1 MTSPDGITWTARS
14 AAESNTWESVTYGSG
29 SFVAVASSG
38 TNRVMT
44 SLDGTTWTA
53 RSAAEA
59 NSWKSVTYANGLF
72 VAVALNGTNRVMT
85 SPDGITWT
93 ARSAAVVSTWY
104 SVRYGN
110 GLFVAVGASAMY
122 SSDGITWSTGGNVGD
137 FGVTSTQ
144 MTYGNGLFVV
154 TGYSGGYKFY
164 TSPNGS
170 SWTARNA
177 PENVNYSCISYG
189 NGLFMA
195 VAQNGTN
202 RVATSSDGI
211 NWTARSASE
220 QNAWYSVEYGN
231 GIFVAVSIDGTNKVM
246 NAALTNTVTT
256 PSGVRFLNRSNTPL
270 TGTQKAIF
278 GYGYPGNVTNLVS
291 NTGVVANDTVGV
303 GTWRAELAAASY
315 GTDKAI
321 FGYGAG
327 VNYYSLTNLVSNTG
341 VVAND
346 TAGVGTARQSLAAA
360 AYGNDKA
367 IFGYGHDGAYYSITN
382 KVSNTGVV
390 STNTTGIGTTRRYI
404 AAAGY
409 GSDKAIFGYGYNG
422 TVDVSMTNLVSNTG
436 VVATDTAGVG
446 TARGALGAACYG
458 VDKAIF
464 GYGSGTIINLV
475 SNTGVVATDTAG
487 AGTGRGGVAAASYN
501 IDKAIFGY
509 GYTTTYVSMTNL
521 VSNTGVVATDT
532 TGVGTARYLLAAAGY
547 STSAPVIIS
556 TMRVSKIYA
565 DPALITTGLVL
576 YLDASN
582 ASSYPGSGTTWFDLS
597 GNGNNGTLVNG
608 PTYTGSFG
616 GGIVFDGTNDYVEN
630 SNFSSIVSSSFT
642 ISAWVKWTSISG
654 TTSKILHA
662 QNGTAEVNIDNYNG
676 GSGNPKI
683 HFYTAAASST
693 NNILT
698 SGEDVQSGT
707 WYYINAVFNN
717 TTKYK
722 YLYVNS
728 VLKNS
733 ASTGVQISWPN
744 SLTRIGN
751 RLDFPEPFNGVM
763 SQFGIYNRALSA
775 SEVLQ
780 NYNVTK
786 TRFGL

>member
-1 MTSPDGITWTARS
+1 MPLKYLNRNNNSSVISAGNSVLFNGSNYLSVPTSSVFTLGTNNHTIEFWIYQTSRGTYDVSWDYGSSTLFA
-14 AAESNTWESVTYGSG
+14 SNTYYMNIGSAGCNLLLGNGSG
-29 SFVAVASSG
+29 GWGVNISKSLPTLNAWHHVAIVRNSNIFTLYIDGVGTSATYAANISAQALTMKIGSDYG
-38 TNRVMT
+38 TNRITGYISNFRFINGTAVYTGDFIPQTSPLTAIVNT
-44 SLDGTTWTA
+44 SLLTCN
-53 RSAAEA
+53 AATIVD
-59 NSWKSVTYANGLF
+59 SS
-72 VAVALNGTNRVMT
+72 TNNFT
-85 SPDGITWT
+85 IT
-93 ARSAAVVSTWY
+93 
-104 SVRYGN
+104 N
-110 GLFVAVGASAMY
+110 
-122 SSDGITWSTGGNVGD
+122 
-137 FGVTSTQ
+137 
-144 MTYGNGLFVV
+144 
-154 TGYSGGYKFY
+154 
-164 TSPNGS
+164 NGS
-170 SWTARNA
+170 ATVSATVPFTA
-177 PENVNYSCISYG
+177 SISP
-189 NGLFMA
+189 A
-195 VAQNGTN
+195 
-202 RVATSSDGI
+202 
-211 NWTARSASE
+211 
-220 QNAWYSVEYGN
+220 
-231 GIFVAVSIDGTNKVM
+231 
-246 NAALTNTVTT
+246 

-303 GTWRAELAAASY
+303 GAWRAELAAASY

-327 VNYYSLTNLVSNTG
+327 ANYYSLTNLVSNTG

-409 GSDKAIFGYGYNG
+409 GIDKAIFGYGYNG

-509 GYTTTYVSMTNL
+509 GYTTTFASMTNL

-565 DPALITTGLVL
+565 DPAALITNGLVL
-576 YLDASN
+576 NLDAGN
-582 ASSYPGSGTTWFDLS
+582 TNSYPGSGTSWYNL
-597 GNGNNGTLVNG
+597 NGNNTGSLING
-608 PTYTGSFG
+608 PTYNNANGGS
-616 GGIVFDGTNDYVEN
+616 IVFDGSNDYV
-630 SNFSSIVSSSFT
+630 SIPNSSSLNPANIT
-642 ISAWVKWTSISG
+642 VSAWINRAGAVYYSHFIGLPVSDSAWSPPYMSYGIEYIG
-654 TTSKILHA
+654 TTDVMSFSLGFSDSSFAYTNATAFGNNQWFQFIGTYDGTNVKVYL
-662 QNGTAEVNIDNYNG
+662 NGAIQTTRAET
-676 GSGNPKI
+676 K
-683 HFYTAAASST
+683 TMAASSA
-693 NNILT
+693 NF
-698 SGEDVQSGT
+698 
-707 WYYINAVFNN
+707 YIGSNN
-717 TTKYK
+717 T
-722 YLYVNS
+722 
-728 VLKNS
+728 
-733 ASTGVQISWPN
+733 STGYPLNGKIGSVQ
-744 SLTRIGN
+744 
-751 RLDFPEPFNGVM
+751 V
-763 SQFGIYNRALSA
+763 YNRALSA

-780 NYNVTK
+780 NYDVTK